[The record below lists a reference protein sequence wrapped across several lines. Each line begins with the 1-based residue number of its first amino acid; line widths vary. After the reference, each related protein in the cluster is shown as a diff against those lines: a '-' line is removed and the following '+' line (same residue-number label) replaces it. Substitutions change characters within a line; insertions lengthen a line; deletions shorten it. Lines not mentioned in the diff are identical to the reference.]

1 MKKTILIITELAK
14 TQSLIEK
21 MYKHLAH
28 SGCPVLSYK
37 DNMIKTEEVT
47 WLFATVEKE
56 SKVAELSQQY
66 TQIDTIYSY
75 VNRNK
80 LSDVLT
86 SWIADSPFHYVYDPS
101 FFKGINGEE
110 AGVYKMERYRFLTFF
125 SEHPQF
131 QTTIAYSLLTKEYY
145 APTLVEQKKLER
157 DLTFQEENKSS
168 SPSWFRTE
176 EEAKSAIRSHAHER
190 IQELQEQIDYQNA
203 LIQKHS

>member
-14 TQSLIEK
+14 AQSLNEK
-21 MYKHLAH
+21 MYKHLVH

-37 DNMIKTEEVT
+37 YNAIKTEEVT

-56 SKVAELSQQY
+56 TKTEKLIQQH
-66 TQIDTIYSY
+66 TKIDIVYSY
-75 VNRNK
+75 INQNK
-80 LSDVLT
+80 LSHILT
-86 SWIADSPFHYVYDPS
+86 SWIGDSPFHDVCDPS
-101 FFKGINGEE
+101 FFRGINEEE

-145 APTLVEQKKLER
+145 VSTLVEQKKLER
-157 DLTFQEENKSS
+157 DLTFQEENNPE

-176 EEAKSAIRSHAHER
+176 EEAKAAILSHAHER
-190 IQELQEQIDYQNA
+190 IE
-203 LIQKHS
+203 